1 MNFRLQYTLS
11 IRNRMQFRNK
21 KTIQLQI
28 FIISL
33 SLLSSLFPASAQKTT
48 HDWWKRTTVYQI
60 YPRSFYD
67 SNGDGIGDLS
77 GIIQKLDY
85 IKELGFE
92 TIWISPFFMSPQKD
106 FGYDISD
113 YYSIEPEYGD
123 SAICDQLIREI
134 HKRKMK
140 IIFDLVM
147 NHTSDEHP
155 WFQESTLSNK
165 NNKSDWYVWKDGKG
179 KKGTRPPN
187 NWKSMVGG
195 SGWHYNK
202 ERKQFYWASF
212 LSFQPDLNY
221 RNKDV
226 KKAMLDVTRHW
237 AEKGVDGF
245 RLDIFNAIYEDS
257 TFSNNPFSFKIIP
270 NEENPDGFF
279 QKAKYNIN
287 NTQSFE
293 FATELRKSVDQTGN
307 KYLIGEVFG
316 DANILKKYCNYN
328 GKPGLNSVFLFK
340 TLGTPFNAKAYR
352 KLVSLFE
359 KNFEAPFVPTYV
371 FSNHDRKRSISRL
384 KNDINKAKLLA
395 LFQFTVR
402 GIPFTYYG
410 EELGIPQT
418 NIALKKGK
426 DPMAVRYKWLPQ
438 SLANMSK
445 EAINRDGC
453 RTPMLWNNENNA
465 GFTKGNDPWLPVTEQ
480 YAKINV
486 EKQNADSTSL
496 LTFYKKLLALR
507 KSIPALHSGEL
518 KIAEEYC
525 TPNIFAFYR
534 ILETEKYLVVLNMS
548 KQTIKLDLPK
558 GQSLLLLNSSTI
570 SELDSYGGLVIKLE

>member
-1 MNFRLQYTLS
+1 MS
-11 IRNRMQFRNK
+11 IRNK
-21 KTIQLQI
+21 KGVLSRI
-28 FIISL
+28 FIIAL
-33 SLLSSLFPASAQKTT
+33 SFLSSFAISQETSN
-48 HDWWKRTTVYQI
+48 DWWRRTTVYQI

-67 SNGDGIGDLS
+67 SNRDGIGDLK

-85 IKELGFE
+85 IRELGFE

-113 YYSIEPEYGD
+113 YYSIAPEYGD
-123 SAICDQLIREI
+123 SALCNQLIREI
-134 HKRKMK
+134 HKRDMK

-155 WFQESTLSNK
+155 WFQESSHSRT

-179 KKGTRPPN
+179 KKGLDPPN

-226 KKAMLDVTRHW
+226 KKAMLDVTRYW
-237 AEKGVDGF
+237 SEKGVDGF

-293 FATELRKSVDQTGN
+293 FATELRKTMDRTGN

-316 DANILKKYCNYN
+316 DANLLKKYCNYN
-328 GKPGLNSVFLFK
+328 GQPGLNSVFLFK
-340 TLGTPFNAKAYR
+340 TLGTPFKAKAYR
-352 KLVSLFE
+352 KLVFLFE
-359 KNFEAPFVPTYV
+359 KNFEKPFMPTYV

-395 LFQFTVR
+395 MFQFTVR

-418 NIALKKGK
+418 NIPLKNGK
-426 DPMAVRYKWLPQ
+426 DPMAKRYKRLPQ
-438 SLANMSK
+438 FIANMSK

-465 GFTKGNDPWLPVTEQ
+465 GFTTGNDPWLPVTQQ
-480 YAKINV
+480 YKKLNV

-496 LTFYKKLLALR
+496 LIFYKKLLALR

-525 TPNIFAFYR
+525 TSKIFAFYR
-534 ILETEKYLVVLNMS
+534 ILESEKYLIVLNMS
-548 KQTIKLDLPK
+548 KQTVKLDLPK
-558 GQSLLLLNSSTI
+558 GEALLWLNSTNKN
-570 SELDSYGGLVIKLE
+570 ELDDYGGLVLKLE

>member
-1 MNFRLQYTLS
+1 MYQHKLS
-11 IRNRMQFRNK
+11 IRNRMSFRNK

-28 FIISL
+28 FILSL
-33 SLLSSLFPASAQKTT
+33 SILSSISPIIAQEQTNE
-48 HDWWKRTTVYQI
+48 WWKRTTVYQI

-67 SNGDGIGDLS
+67 SNGDGIGDIK

-85 IKELGFE
+85 IQELGFE
-92 TIWISPFFMSPQKD
+92 TIWISPFFMSPQMD

-113 YYSIEPEYGD
+113 YYSIAPEYGD
-123 SAICDQLIREI
+123 SAICNQLIEEI
-134 HKRKMK
+134 HRRKMK

-147 NHTSDEHP
+147 NHTSDQHP
-155 WFQESTLSNK
+155 WFKESSNTIN

-179 KKGTRPPN
+179 KKRLDPPN

-195 SGWHYNK
+195 SGWQYNK

-212 LSFQPDLNY
+212 LPFQPDLNY

-226 KKAMLDVTRHW
+226 KKAMLDVTQYW

-257 TFSNNPFSFKIIP
+257 TFRDNPFSFKIIP

-293 FATELRKSVDQTGN
+293 FATELRTSLDKTGN
-307 KYLIGEVFG
+307 KYLVGEVFG
-316 DANILKKYCNYN
+316 DANLLKKYCNYN
-328 GKPGLNSVFLFK
+328 NQPGLNSVFLFK
-340 TLGTPFNAKAYR
+340 TLGTPFKAKDYR
-352 KLVSLFE
+352 KLVALFE
-359 KNFEAPFVPTYV
+359 ENFAKPFIPTYV

-418 NIALKKGK
+418 NIPLKNGK
-426 DPMAVRYKWLPQ
+426 DPMAKRYKLLPQ
-438 SLANMSK
+438 FIANMSK

-465 GFTKGNDPWLPVTEQ
+465 DFTKGNNPWLPVSLQ
-480 YAKINV
+480 YAKLNV
-486 EKQNADSTSL
+486 EKQNSDSTSL
-496 LTFYKKLLALR
+496 LTFYKSLLALR
-507 KSIPALHSGEL
+507 KSIPALDSGEL
-518 KIAEEYC
+518 KIAEKYC
-525 TPNIFAFYR
+525 SSKIFAFYR
-534 ILETEKYLVVLNMS
+534 IFDAEKYLIVLNMS
-548 KQTIKLDLPK
+548 KQTIRLDLPK
-558 GQSLLLLNSSTI
+558 GEALLLLNSSI
-570 SELDSYGGLVIKLE
+570 KNGLNGYGGLVLKLE

>member
-1 MNFRLQYTLS
+1 MS
-11 IRNRMQFRNK
+11 FRNK
-21 KTIQLQI
+21 KTILLPF
-28 FIISL
+28 FIICL
-33 SLLSSLFPASAQKTT
+33 SLLSSLLPTTAQETRNE
-48 HDWWKRTTVYQI
+48 WWKRTTVYQI

-67 SNGDGIGDLS
+67 SNGDGIGDLK
-77 GIIQKLDY
+77 GIIQKLDH

-92 TIWISPFFMSPQKD
+92 TIWISPFFRSPQKD

-113 YYSIEPEYGD
+113 NYSIAPEYGD

-134 HKRKMK
+134 HMRKMK

-155 WFQESTLSNK
+155 WFKESALSTN
-165 NNKSDWYVWKDGKG
+165 NNKSNWYVWKDGKG
-179 KKGTRPPN
+179 ENGTRPPN

-195 SGWHYNK
+195 SGWHYSK

-226 KKAMLDVTRHW
+226 KKAMLDVTRYW

-293 FATELRKSVDQTGN
+293 FATELRQNMDQTGN
-307 KYLIGEVFG
+307 KYLVGEVFG
-316 DANILKKYCNYN
+316 DASILKKYCNYN
-328 GKPGLNSVFLFK
+328 GKPGLNSAFLFK
-340 TLGTPFNAKAYR
+340 TLGTPFKAKAYR

-359 KNFEAPFVPTYV
+359 KNFDAPYIPTYV

-395 LFQFTVR
+395 MFQFTVR

-418 NIALKKGK
+418 NIALKNGK
-426 DPMAVRYKWLPQ
+426 DPMAQRYKWLPQ
-438 SLANMSK
+438 FLANISK

-465 GFTKGNDPWLPVTEQ
+465 GFTKGNDPWLPVTKQ
-480 YAKINV
+480 YAKLNT

-496 LTFYKKLLALR
+496 LTFYKKLLSLR

-525 TPNIFAFYR
+525 TSKIFAFYR
-534 ILETEKYLVVLNMS
+534 ILEREKYLVVLNMS
-548 KQTIKLDLPK
+548 TQTIKLELPK
-558 GQSLLLLNSSTI
+558 GQPLLLLNSSNI
-570 SELDSYGGLVIKLE
+570 NELYSYGGLVLKLE